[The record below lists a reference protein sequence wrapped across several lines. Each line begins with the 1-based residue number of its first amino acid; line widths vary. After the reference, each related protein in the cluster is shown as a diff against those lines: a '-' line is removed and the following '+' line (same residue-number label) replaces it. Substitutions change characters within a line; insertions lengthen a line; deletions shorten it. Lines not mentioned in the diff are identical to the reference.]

1 MESFLELER
10 RRQSC
15 RRYDPRAVEP
25 EKLEALAEAVRLSPS
40 ACNSQPWRVIFVTGA
55 SAAPVRAAV
64 QPGGS
69 NPFAE
74 GCPAFA
80 VLVEEPAVLK
90 PAVAEKFGSQAF
102 AQIDLGIATAHYC
115 LAATDLGLS
124 TCVLG
129 MIDEAVLQTALG
141 VPQTHRIRLVIATG
155 YAERGAAIREKTR
168 KPLSEIAEFRS

>member
-1 MESFLELER
+1 MESFLDLER

-15 RRYDPRAVEP
+15 RRFSPREVEQ
-25 EKLEALAEAVRLSPS
+25 ENLKQLAEAVRLCPS
-40 ACNSQPWRVIFVTGA
+40 ACNSQPWHVIFATGETA
-55 SAAPVRAAV
+55 KAVRAGV
-64 QPGGS
+64 QVDGS

-74 GCPAFA
+74 TCPAFA

-129 MIDEAVLQTALG
+129 WIDEAALQTALG
-141 VPQTHRIRLVIATG
+141 VSPERRIRLVIATG
-155 YAERGAAIREKTR
+155 YAEAGAKIREKTR
-168 KPLSEIAEFRS
+168 KPLSEIAEFRG